1 MYFVEVSVDIDAG
14 DNYLLMGSTQLRSV
28 PYALFA
34 ETSENPGN
42 PGPQGEQGEQGPV
55 GAQGLQGPL
64 ALQVSKAHKVI
75 WVLWSRWRAGP
86 SRYINTISE
95 IIDSE
100 LFVTFDNG
108 TIQNAGII
116 NIPGGSIVLDPDQ
129 YIFSFNSTFGQL
141 ELEITDP
148 AILDSY
154 IRLGISVRVYDNTGS
169 SVYSNNF
176 ITFMLETQQIWRA
189 FYL

>member
-1 MYFVEVSVDIDAG
+1 
-14 DNYLLMGSTQLRSV
+14 MGPS
-28 PYALFA
+28 
-34 ETSENPGN
+34 
-42 PGPQGEQGEQGPV
+42 GPAGEQGPS
-55 GAQGLQGPL
+55 G
-64 ALQVSKAHKVI
+64 
-75 WVLWSRWRAGP
+75 
-86 SRYINTISE
+86 ISIQSVE

-116 NIPGGSIVLDPDQ
+116 NIPGGSIVLDPAQ

-141 ELEITDP
+141 ELEIIDP

-176 ITFMLETQQIWRA
+176 DNLYAGDPTNMAGLLSLTPGSYTVEFSFLSDEGLIIVNDSFS
-189 FYL
+189 F